1 MPKSPHIQ
9 FTVTAEF
16 KTEAEEYAKAKGLVN
31 ASSLARV
38 ALVAYMRRSPL
49 NRKQRVSA
57 TAQRAEG
64 NINNNP

>member
-16 KTEAEEYAKAKGLVN
+16 KIEAEEYAKAKGLVN

-38 ALVAYMRRSPL
+38 ALVVYMRKNPL
-49 NRKQRVSA
+49 RAKTHGSA
-57 TAQRAEG
+57 TAARAEG
-64 NINNNP
+64 QPE